1 MSNWIK
7 WWKDKLLLQIMG
19 TAIGSVG
26 LAFIPAYFLSW
37 GWILS
42 ILVAVS
48 GGVIMRKL
56 IIKKLDEVS
65 NEIFKKI

>member
-19 TAIGSVG
+19 TAIGSVV
-26 LAFIPAYFLSW
+26 LSFIPAYFLSW

-42 ILVAVS
+42 ILIAVS

-56 IIKKLDEVS
+56 IIKKINDYIESLE
-65 NEIFKKI
+65 K